1 MEPQSVTVAF
11 IPVRGGSK
19 SIPLKNI
26 MPLAGRPLLYWTL
39 DAALGSNHIDRIYV
53 STDSGDIARAVESY
67 RDNLSLER
75 QTEVQCIGRS
85 AQTATDTAS
94 TESAM
99 LEFAQNY
106 QFDKIILI
114 QATSPLL
121 TSFHLDQA
129 IYKYDVGKFDS
140 MLSLVRQKRFIW
152 REDVEGF
159 VEPVNYDPLT
169 RPRRQEMDGFLVE
182 NGSFYIT
189 SRPGLLDTGCRL
201 SGRIGFYEMPEETY
215 FEIDEPSD
223 WIIVEQLLK
232 QKTRQSFNQSLQEKL
247 QNIKLVA
254 LDCDGV
260 LTDGG
265 MYYSDDGSELKKF
278 NTRDGMGISL
288 LHQKGIKTAIIT
300 GEDIALVKRRAD
312 KLKVDYVYLGI
323 KDKLAVIQEIM
334 GKENITLEEVAFIGD
349 DINDLPAMRQVG
361 VKFSVNDAMDTVKSI
376 ADYVSHLNGGRGAV
390 REIAELIILSKNKP
404 R

>member
-189 SRPGLLDTGCRL
+189 SRPGLLDTVPL
-201 SGRIGFYEMPEETY
+201 IGRIGFWRDAGGNL
-215 FEIDEPSD
+215 F
-223 WIIVEQLLK
+223 
-232 QKTRQSFNQSLQEKL
+232 
-247 QNIKLVA
+247 
-254 LDCDGV
+254 CD
-260 LTDGG
+260 
-265 MYYSDDGSELKKF
+265 
-278 NTRDGMGISL
+278 R
-288 LHQKGIKTAIIT
+288 
-300 GEDIALVKRRAD
+300 
-312 KLKVDYVYLGI
+312 
-323 KDKLAVIQEIM
+323 
-334 GKENITLEEVAFIGD
+334 
-349 DINDLPAMRQVG
+349 
-361 VKFSVNDAMDTVKSI
+361 
-376 ADYVSHLNGGRGAV
+376 
-390 REIAELIILSKNKP
+390 
-404 R
+404 

>member
-1 MEPQSVTVAF
+1 MEPQSVVAF

-19 SIPLKNI
+19 SISLKNI
-26 MPLAGRPLLYWTL
+26 KPLAGRPLVFWTL
-39 DAALGSNHIDRIYV
+39 DAALGCNYIDRVYV
-53 STDSGDIARAVESY
+53 STDSQYIAQTVESY
-67 RDNLSLER
+67 REKLSDNHRSKL
-75 QTEVQCIGRS
+75 QCIGRS
-85 AQTATDTAS
+85 PETATDTAS

-99 LEFAQNY
+99 LEFSRNHI
-106 QFDKIILI
+106 FDNIVLI

-129 IYKYDVGKFDS
+129 ISKYNQGKYDS

-300 GEDIALVKRRAD
+300 GEDTKLVKRRAD
-312 KLKVDYVYLGI
+312 KLKTDYVYLGI
-323 KDKLAVIQEIM
+323 KNKLTIIKDIVQ
-334 GKENITLEEVAFIGD
+334 KENISLEEVAFIGD
-349 DINDLPAMRQVG
+349 DINDLPAMNAVG
-361 VKFSVNDAMDTVKSI
+361 VKFSVNDAMESVKTV
-376 ADYVSHLNGGRGAV
+376 ADYVSQLNGGRGAV

>member
-1 MEPQSVTVAF
+1 MEPQSIVAF

-19 SIPLKNI
+19 SIYLKNI
-26 MPLAGRPLLYWTL
+26 KPLAGRPLIFWTL
-39 DAALGSNHIDRIYV
+39 DAALGCKYIDKIYV
-53 STDSGDIARAVESY
+53 STDSQDIAQTVESY
-67 RDNLSLER
+67 RQKLSFNER
-75 QTEVQCIGRS
+75 SKLQCIGRS
-85 AQTATDTAS
+85 PETATDTAS

-99 LEFAQNY
+99 LEFARSHM
-106 QFDKIILI
+106 FDNIVLI

-129 IYKYDVGKFDS
+129 IYKYNQGKYDS

-152 REDVEGF
+152 HEDDNGI
-159 VEPVNYDPLT
+159 VEPANYDPLN
-169 RPRRQEMDGFLVE
+169 RPRRQEMNGFLVE

-189 SRPGLLDTGCRL
+189 SRQRLLDTGCRI

-223 WIIVEQLLK
+223 WIIVEQLLLHQNCPSLK
-232 QKTRQSFNQSLQEKL
+232 SALQEKI
-247 QNIKLVA
+247 NRIKLVA
-254 LDCDGV
+254 MDCDGV

-265 MYYSDDGSELKKF
+265 MYYSDDGAELKKF

-300 GEDIALVKRRAD
+300 GEDIALVKRRAE

-323 KDKLAVIQEIM
+323 KDKLAVIQEII

-390 REIAELIILSKNKP
+390 REIAELIILTKDIS